1 MATENVIKLAKHS
14 SRIPS
19 HLLHISEAYWNLNF
33 KIFTHFKLFFL
44 GTVRPREFCFLAENI
59 IPLD

>member
-19 HLLHISEAYWNLNF
+19 HLLHINEAYWNL
-33 KIFTHFKLFFL
+33 ISELFSQARKKGARL
-44 GTVRPREFCFLAENI
+44 S
-59 IPLD
+59 